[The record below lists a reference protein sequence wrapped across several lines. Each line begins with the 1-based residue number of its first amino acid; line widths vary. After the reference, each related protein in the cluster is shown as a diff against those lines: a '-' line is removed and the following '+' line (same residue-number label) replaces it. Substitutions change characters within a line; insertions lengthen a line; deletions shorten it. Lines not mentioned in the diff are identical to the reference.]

1 LKRLYLLLL
10 FLFPLLLFSND
21 ADTLSTIQANEV
33 QYDLHRELSVHT
45 FDTKLLEKYKSQKDF
60 DYTEEKETDNWW
72 TTFKKWLG
80 QLWSKFLRTIFGV
93 STVSG
98 FWVIIFR
105 ILPYLIVI
113 GALFLLGWLFMRVN
127 PKDVLSKTQDL
138 PNVNLDEDEDII
150 NNKDINLLIQQALT
164 QKNYRLAIR
173 YYYLLVLKNLSEK
186 ELIVWESQKTN
197 TDYVR
202 ELSDGA
208 IKNQLKTITRL
219 YDFIWYGNFEIN
231 EKSYRQAEKEFLSI
245 NHLI

>member
-1 LKRLYLLLL
+1 
-10 FLFPLLLFSND
+10 
-21 ADTLSTIQANEV
+21 
-33 QYDLHRELSVHT
+33 
-45 FDTKLLEKYKSQKDF
+45 
-60 DYTEEKETDNWW
+60 
-72 TTFKKWLG
+72 
-80 QLWSKFLRTIFGV
+80 
-93 STVSG
+93 
-98 FWVIIFR
+98 
-105 ILPYLIVI
+105 
-113 GALFLLGWLFMRVN
+113 MRVN

-150 NNKDINLLIQQALT
+150 NNKDINLLIQHALT